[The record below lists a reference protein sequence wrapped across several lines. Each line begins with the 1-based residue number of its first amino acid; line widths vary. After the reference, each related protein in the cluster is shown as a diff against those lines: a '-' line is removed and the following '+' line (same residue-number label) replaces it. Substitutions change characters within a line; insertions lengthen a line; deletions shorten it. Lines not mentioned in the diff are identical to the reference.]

1 MFGKKKKKETEEERN
16 SRIALTAEKLR
27 TQIDAIGKQKNVL
40 LSKVMEARRKGL
52 SVQEEQART
61 LLKRSMA
68 AEKRA
73 NAMLMTIEL
82 AVQSRDLAEL
92 NKQFLEAIGSL
103 STDITTAATKTD
115 TKRAEKEYM
124 KAMYAS
130 SRQTAALDEMLEVG
144 NYSAVLSEGADSFSE
159 FDDEIDSMIKDAE
172 SSPVYRK
179 TTL

>member
-1 MFGKKKKKETEEERN
+1 MFGKKKKKETEEER
-16 SRIALTAEKLR
+16 SRRIALTAEKLR
-27 TQIDAIGKQKNVL
+27 TQISTFGNQKNVL
-40 LSKVMEARRKGL
+40 LSKVVEARRKGL
-52 SVQEEQART
+52 PAQEEQARA

-73 NAMLMTIEL
+73 NAMLMTLEL

-103 STDITTAATKTD
+103 STDITAAASKTD

-130 SRQTAALDEMLEVG
+130 SKQTAALDEMLAAG
-144 NYSAVLSEGADSFSE
+144 NYSGVISEGTENYSE
-159 FDDEIDSMIKDAE
+159 FDEEIEAMVKNAE
-172 SSPVYRK
+172 SSPSYRR

>member
-1 MFGKKKKKETEEERN
+1 MFGKKKKKETEEERER
-16 SRIALTAEKLR
+16 RIALTAEKLR
-27 TQIDAIGKQKNVL
+27 TQITAIGNQKNVL

-52 SVQEEQART
+52 PAQEEQARN

-73 NAMLMTIEL
+73 NAMLMTLEL

-103 STDITTAATKTD
+103 SADITSAASKTD

-130 SRQTAALDEMLEVG
+130 SKQTAALDEMLAVG
-144 NYSAVLSEGADSFSE
+144 DYGAVLSENADSFSE
-159 FDDEIDSMIKDAE
+159 FDAEIDAMVKNAE
-172 SSPVYRK
+172 SSPAYRR

>member
-1 MFGKKKKKETEEERN
+1 MFGKKKKKETEEER
-16 SRIALTAEKLR
+16 SQRIALTAEKLR
-27 TQIDAIGKQKNVL
+27 SQIAAIGNQKNVL
-40 LSKVMEARRKGL
+40 LSKVMEARQKGL
-52 SVQEEQART
+52 PAQEEQART

-73 NAMLMTIEL
+73 NAMLMTLEL

-103 STDITTAATKTD
+103 STDITAAASKTD

-130 SRQTAALDEMLEVG
+130 SKQTAALDEMLAVG
-144 NYSAVLSEGADSFSE
+144 DYGAVLAEGADSYSE
-159 FDDEIDSMIKDAE
+159 FDDEIDAMLRSAE
-172 SSPVYRK
+172 ASPTYRK
-179 TTL
+179 TTI